1 MPRPVPARLLAV
13 LVLVGALALTGCSG
27 DTEAVPPGD
36 GAVPPGDGPDLAA
49 GGAASCVAGL
59 TYQGT
64 FYLQVEGGSVEAG
77 ESLEGAEV
85 PPCNDTGGAEEEA
98 LPIEAAAIDGVDPGY
113 AVVAETGAGPKVY
126 VAEDYAP
133 GLRDAEPL
141 PADVAD
147 TLGLG

>member
-1 MPRPVPARLLAV
+1 MPRSVPARLLAA
-13 LVLVGALALTGCSG
+13 LALAGTLALTGCSG
-27 DTEAVPPGD
+27 DTEA
-36 GAVPPGDGPDLAA
+36 APPGDGPDLAA

-64 FYLQVEGGSVEAG
+64 FYLQVEGGPVEAG

-98 LPIEAAAIDGVDPGY
+98 SPIDAAAVVGVDPGL
-113 AVVAETGAGPKVY
+113 AVVAETGAGPMVY

>member
-1 MPRPVPARLLAV
+1 MPRSVPARLLAA
-13 LVLVGALALTGCSG
+13 LALAGTLALTGCSG
-27 DTEAVPPGD
+27 DTEA
-36 GAVPPGDGPDLAA
+36 APPGDGPDLAA

-64 FYLQVEGGSVEAG
+64 FYLQVEGGPVEAG

-85 PPCNDTGGAEEEA
+85 PPCNDTGGAEEA
-98 LPIEAAAIDGVDPGY
+98 SPIDAAAIEGVDPGY
-113 AVVAETGAGPKVY
+113 AVVAETGAGPMVY

-147 TLGLG
+147 TLGLR

>member
-1 MPRPVPARLLAV
+1 MTRPAATRMLAA
-13 LVLVGALALTGCSG
+13 LVLAGTLALTGCSG
-27 DTEAVPPGD
+27 DTDA
-36 GAVPPGDGPDLAA
+36 APPGDGPDLAA

-64 FYLQVEGGSVEAG
+64 FYLQVEGGPVEAG

-85 PPCNDTGGAEEEA
+85 PPCNDTGGNEEEA
-98 LPIEAAAIDGVDPGY
+98 GASPIDAAAIEGVDPGY
-113 AVVAETGAGPKVY
+113 AVVAETGAGPMVY

>member
-1 MPRPVPARLLAV
+1 MTRPAPARLLAT
-13 LVLVGALALTGCSG
+13 LALAGTLALTGCSG
-27 DTEAVPPGD
+27 DTDGAPGD
-36 GAVPPGDGPDLAA
+36 GSGPAA

-64 FYLQVEGGSVEAG
+64 FYLQVEGGPVEAG

-85 PPCNDTGGAEEEA
+85 PPCNDTGGNEDEA
-98 LPIEAAAIDGVDPGY
+98 GPSPIDAAAIEGVETEY
-113 AVVAETGAGPKVY
+113 AVVAETGAGPMVY

-141 PADVAD
+141 PGDVAEK
-147 TLGLG
+147 LGLG

>member
-1 MPRPVPARLLAV
+1 MSRPVPARLLAA
-13 LVLVGALALTGCSG
+13 LALAGTLALTGCSG
-27 DTEAVPPGD
+27 DTEA
-36 GAVPPGDGPDLAA
+36 APPGDGPDLAA
-49 GGAASCVAGL
+49 RGAASCVAGL

-64 FYLQVEGGSVEAG
+64 FYLQVEGGPVEAG

-98 LPIEAAAIDGVDPGY
+98 SPIDAAAIEGVDPGF
-113 AVVAETGAGPKVY
+113 AVVAETGAGPMVY

-141 PADVAD
+141 PAEVAD
-147 TLGLG
+147 TLGLR